1 MKVKFWGVRGSIA
14 APGPRTVR
22 YGGNTPCVELEAG
35 GETFIIDA
43 GTGIRELGFDLMK
56 RAAGKPVT
64 GKLFIGH
71 THWDHIQGFPF
82 FTPLFLPASKFQ
94 IFGMRGTKKPFRD
107 IMAGQ
112 MDSTYFPVRMEE
124 LASKPEFVELSEPL
138 QLGPVKVSYHFL
150 NHPGMTVGYRFE
162 CEGKVVSYISD
173 HEPYGKLNP
182 RGEFSDKEDSLV
194 AKFVAGSDL
203 MICEAQY
210 TADEYKVKRG
220 WGHSTFDDVL
230 DLAVKAEVK
239 RMALFHHDP
248 LHDDDKLDA
257 RLADSL
263 ALLSSR
269 KLAIECFASREGMV
283 VEL

>member
-1 MKVKFWGVRGSIA
+1 MKVRFWGVRGSIP
-14 APGPRTVR
+14 APGPKTVR

-64 GKLFIGH
+64 ARLFIGH

-82 FTPLFLPASKFQ
+82 FTPVFLPTSR
-94 IFGMRGTKKPFRD
+94 ITVYGMHGTTMPFREV
-107 IMAGQ
+107 MAGQ
-112 MDSTYFPVRMEE
+112 MHSTYFPVQMKD
-124 LASKPEFVELSEPL
+124 LLSKPEFVELGGPT
-138 QLGPVKVSYHFL
+138 QAGPVNVSYHFL
-150 NHPGMTVGYRFE
+150 NHPGITVGYRFE
-162 CEGKVVSYISD
+162 HAGKVVSYISD

-182 RGEFSDKEDSLV
+182 RGEFSDKEDALV
-194 AKFVAGSDL
+194 AKFVEGSDL
-203 MICEAQY
+203 LICEAQY
-210 TADEYKVKRG
+210 TPDEYKMKRG
-220 WGHSTFDDVL
+220 WGHSTFEDVL
-230 DLAVKAEVK
+230 DLAAKAGVK

-263 ALLSSR
+263 ALISSR
-269 KLAIECFASREGMV
+269 KVAVECFAAREGQV
-283 VEL
+283 LEL